1 MDDGFILAPGDW
13 DAMNRGKGDFE
24 ACSAAYTP
32 RQWTSGSS
40 YQASALA
47 SACQAATKTSH
58 KVAAAFQQASSK
70 RDQRCIFAH
79 GRIETE
85 SQAGARL
92 LSRAIARFAIPQRT
106 YRSGRAQDVG
116 IPTMVCAKGEDAGR
130 TLASNPV
137 LEGDKVQPDVLL
149 AELKRASAGERPT
162 SEESS
167 QSAASAANTVRM
179 HDLEAF
185 KRDFE
190 FTVGSAE
197 EKKTEQVLPITERKL
212 NARRPPPVDP
222 EAEQVIFSDFDSPED
237 FYDDRLFE
245 NRTEASVEDENL
257 ARALS
262 PPAGQSE
269 LAAEEEVVDSEEFI
283 DKTEQLAADK
293 VCSKLP
299 VQKSPYPFPA
309 ALARHRDSTLAFPG
323 RCLSDKKGEITS
335 SQGEGKTHAGELDST
350 FDSKLD
356 GSFVLGE
363 LRVGEGCPRPIRS
376 RPPTPLLH
384 PSTLPV
390 SGVGCVETVAASER
404 KAAHDSARAM
414 GAREEGVG
422 GARVRGARAQYT
434 CLAATHAVNS
444 KAGVCLAPLDSVGAG
459 AAVGQNV
466 AVGADCLSLPRLD
479 ALDRDDGAP
488 AVAAS
493 NCLSVAAPDSTYDHR
508 SHGNSAAAARP
519 LKASRSRSVDP
530 GGAGRQHTGASASDA
545 GVLTLRRAKRLS
557 SAGGFR
563 CQGSEESEA
572 EVLHRTRSSELG
584 GGRDEVRGQR
594 EGEGDLALGGKRT
607 DICNLYR
614 LGRPSSRVP
623 AWR

>member
-1 MDDGFILAPGDW
+1 MDDGFILATGDW
-13 DAMNRGKGDFE
+13 DVMDRAKVDFE

-32 RQWTSGSS
+32 RQWTSGRS

-47 SACQAATKTSH
+47 STCQAAAKTSH
-58 KVAAAFQQASSK
+58 KVAAALQQTSSN
-70 RDQRCIFAH
+70 RDQRCIIAH

-92 LSRAIARFAIPQRT
+92 LSRAITRFAIPQRT
-106 YRSGRAQDVG
+106 HRSGRAQDVG
-116 IPTMVCAKGEDAGR
+116 VPTIVCANGEDACR
-130 TLASNPV
+130 TLARNPV
-137 LEGDKVQPDVLL
+137 LEEDKVQPDVLL

-167 QSAASAANTVRM
+167 QSAASVADTVRM

-190 FTVGSAE
+190 FTVESAE
-197 EKKTEQVLPITERKL
+197 EKNTEHVLPISERKL
-212 NARRPPPVDP
+212 NARHPPPVDP

-257 ARALS
+257 ARAPS
-262 PPAGQSE
+262 PPAGQSG
-269 LAAEEEVVDSEEFI
+269 LVAEEEVVVDSEEFI
-283 DKTEQLAADK
+283 DKTEQLAADNA
-293 VCSKLP
+293 CSKLP
-299 VQKSPYPFPA
+299 VQTSVCPFSA
-309 ALARHRDSTLAFPG
+309 ALARHRDSTPASPG
-323 RCLSDKKGEITS
+323 RPDKKGEITS
-335 SQGEGKTHAGELDST
+335 SQEEGKTHAGEL
-350 FDSKLD
+350 DSKLD

-384 PSTLPV
+384 PSTLPA
-390 SGVGCVETVAASER
+390 SGPGCVDTVAASER
-404 KAAHDSARAM
+404 KAHDSARAT

-434 CLAATHAVNS
+434 CLAATHAVTS
-444 KAGVCLAPLDSVGAG
+444 KGGVCLHLAPLDSVGAG
-459 AAVGQNV
+459 AGAGQNV
-466 AVGADCLSLPRLD
+466 AVGADCLSLPRVD
-479 ALDRDDGAP
+479 ALDRGDGAP
-488 AVAAS
+488 AVATS
-493 NCLSVAAPDSTYDHR
+493 ICLSVAASDSTYHHR
-508 SHGNSAAAARP
+508 SHGSSAAAA
-519 LKASRSRSVDP
+519 LKASRSRSLDP
-530 GGAGRQHTGASASDA
+530 GGAGRQRTGASASVA
-545 GVLTLRRAKRLS
+545 GVLALRRAKRLS

-572 EVLHRTRSSELG
+572 EVPNRTRSSLR
-584 GGRDEVRGQR
+584 GGRDEGRGQR
-594 EGEGDLALGGKRT
+594 EGEGDFALGGRRT
-607 DICNLYR
+607 IIGNLYR